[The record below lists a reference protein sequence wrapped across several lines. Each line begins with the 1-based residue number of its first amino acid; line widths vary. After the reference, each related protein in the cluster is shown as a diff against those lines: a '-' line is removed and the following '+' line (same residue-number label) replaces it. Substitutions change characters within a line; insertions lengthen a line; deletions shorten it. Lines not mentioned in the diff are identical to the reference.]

1 MADFN
6 PENFKKAM
14 DELWGD
20 IADGIPNVVQT
31 IALDAKQKI
40 QSRIQEKGLSFE
52 EVSFPGYT
60 DKYAKRREKKGRQ
73 VGFVDMT
80 VTGGMFRRMQIIETG
95 QKGDEYVVTVGGA
108 DQDTQD
114 KIDGNSFGN
123 GKWPGRGDIMA
134 VSENE
139 EAELTENWDNA
150 IQEIIDNSGFG
161 Q

>member
-1 MADFN
+1 MADFT
-6 PENFKKAM
+6 PENFNKEIESLM
-14 DELWGD
+14 QN
-20 IADGIPNVVQT
+20 IADGIPDIVQT

-40 QSRIQEKGLSFE
+40 QSRIQEKGLSSE

-95 QKGDEYVVTVGGA
+95 QKGDEYVVAVGGA
-108 DQDTQD
+108 DDETQD

-123 GKWPGRGDIMA
+123 DKWSGRGDIMA

-139 EAELTENWDNA
+139 EAELTENWDKA